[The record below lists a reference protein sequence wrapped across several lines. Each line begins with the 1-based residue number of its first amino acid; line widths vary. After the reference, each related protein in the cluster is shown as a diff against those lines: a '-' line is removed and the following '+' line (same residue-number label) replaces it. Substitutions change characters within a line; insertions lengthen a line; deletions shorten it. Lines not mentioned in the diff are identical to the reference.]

1 MTTMTIDL
9 TFFAFAIPA
18 VLFAGISKG
27 GFGSGAAF
35 AATAFLA
42 VILEPVVALG
52 LMLPLLLLMD
62 FGGLRPYWRKW
73 DWGAARNLVIG
84 SVPGIVLGA
93 LFFRATNPDALRF
106 LIGVVAIA
114 FVAYQGAKAR
124 GWTSASS
131 AAASGRGGFLAGVLV
146 GFISFVSHSSG
157 PVVAIYLLRRGL
169 SKTTFQATTVIV
181 FWAVNGMK
189 ILPYAALGVFTG
201 DILRAAL
208 YLSPFAL
215 IGVWAGV
222 WFHRVVSK
230 KLFFLITYVLLLT
243 TGSKLIWDALV

>member
-1 MTTMTIDL
+1 MTIDP
-9 TFFAFAIPA
+9 TFFAFAVPA

-35 AATAFLA
+35 ASTAFLA
-42 VILEPVVALG
+42 AILEPVVALG

-62 FGGLRPYWRKW
+62 IGGLRPYWRKW
-73 DWGAARNLVIG
+73 DWGAAKNLVLG
-84 SVPGIVLGA
+84 SVPGIALGT
-93 LFFRATNPDALRF
+93 LFFRAANPDALRF

-114 FVAYQGAKAR
+114 FVVYQGAKAR
-124 GWTSASS
+124 GWTGTPGKVT
-131 AAASGRGGFLAGVLV
+131 SGSGGFLAGVFV

-157 PVVAIYLLRRGL
+157 PIVAIFLLRKDLG
-169 SKTTFQATTVIV
+169 KTTFQATTVIV
-181 FWAVNGMK
+181 FWAINGMK
-189 ILPYAALGVFTG
+189 MLPYAMIGVFTA

-215 IGVWAGV
+215 LGVWAGV
-222 WFHRVVSK
+222 WCHRLVPEKV
-230 KLFFLITYVLLLT
+230 FFLITYVLLLS